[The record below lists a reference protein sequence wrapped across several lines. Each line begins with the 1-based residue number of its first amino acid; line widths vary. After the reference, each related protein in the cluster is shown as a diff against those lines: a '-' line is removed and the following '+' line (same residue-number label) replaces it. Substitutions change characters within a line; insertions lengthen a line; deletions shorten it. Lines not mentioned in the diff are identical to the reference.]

1 MLSSDDH
8 SVNKKK
14 YLSLN
19 VYARARADHTIAYY
33 RFTMISVYV
42 NLVTIL

>member
-19 VYARARADHTIAYY
+19 VYARGSHDRILSFYY
-33 RFTMISVYV
+33 DLGVREFSDDI
-42 NLVTIL
+42 II